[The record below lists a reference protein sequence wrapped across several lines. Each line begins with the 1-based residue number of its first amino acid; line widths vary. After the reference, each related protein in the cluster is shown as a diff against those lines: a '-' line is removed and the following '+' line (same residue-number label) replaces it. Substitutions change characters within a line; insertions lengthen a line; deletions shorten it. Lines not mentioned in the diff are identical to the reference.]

1 MRLSV
6 IILVGTLFYIAAP
19 AAAFFPLTW
28 DDLMFQM
35 EKRMSWKRAKME
47 TVVQV
52 FDPFAKN
59 ADGEF
64 SKNLLNCRQGVLNR
78 SVIGR
83 MEKF

>member
-1 MRLSV
+1 MKRRFSNSMRLSV

-19 AAAFFPLTW
+19 ATAFFPLTW

-47 TVVQV
+47 TIIQV

-64 SKNLLNCRQGVLNR
+64 SKNPVELPARR
-78 SVIGR
+78 S
-83 MEKF
+83 K

>member
-1 MRLSV
+1 MKRRFSNSIRLSV
-6 IILVGTLFYIAAP
+6 IILFGALLYIAAP

-52 FDPFAKN
+52 FDPFTKN
-59 ADGEF
+59 ADGEI
-64 SKNLLNCRQGVLNR
+64 SKNPVELPAK
-78 SVIGR
+78 SF
-83 MEKF
+83 K